1 MKWLHNIT
9 KGEKWTLL
17 KIIPQLRLCRRLLL
31 LAALVLSFSF
41 SSCASAFFGNPCLLS
56 PYNYIRCYGENPGS
70 VRTDIGN
77 EILSIAREIW
87 KVKSMLTSLKAP
99 DFGQFLKLGFNLDRP
114 GQSLPFTPYEEVREG
129 AVNRN
134 KLFTTE
140 EDKRDIVSFEDGGKR
155 EFLPVAVQTMMNTP
169 TLRAEFAA
177 RLGNDIAGM
186 EGINNLITGTYDRK
200 QENKLLTEG
209 RKNDGDMEQSIL
221 KILEKLGLGAS
232 ELAIVRDIAQNLAKY
247 NLELNR
253 TALIQKELSDV
264 RAENNIQLGKLA
276 QMTGGLYGYSIEQSV
291 RERLDR

>member
-1 MKWLHNIT
+1 MKGLNNTTRW
-9 KGEKWTLL
+9 KKW
-17 KIIPQLRLCRRLLL
+17 RLLL
-31 LAALVLSFSF
+31 SALVLSFSLP
-41 SSCASAFFGNPCLLS
+41 SCASAFFGNPCLLS
-56 PYNYIRCYGENPGS
+56 PYNYIKCYGENPGS

-77 EILSIAREIW
+77 EVLSIAREIW

-99 DFGQFLKLGFNLDRP
+99 DFGQFLKLDFNLDRP

-129 AVNRN
+129 IAKRD
-134 KLFTTE
+134 KLFSTE
-140 EDKRDIVSFEDGGKR
+140 EDKKDIVSFEDGGKR

-200 QENKLLTEG
+200 QENKVLTEG

-264 RAENNIQLGKLA
+264 RAENNIQLGKLT

-291 RERLDR
+291 RERLER

>member
-1 MKWLHNIT
+1 
-9 KGEKWTLL
+9 
-17 KIIPQLRLCRRLLL
+17 
-31 LAALVLSFSF
+31 
-41 SSCASAFFGNPCLLS
+41 
-56 PYNYIRCYGENPGS
+56 

-99 DFGQFLKLGFNLDRP
+99 DFGQFLKLDFNLDRP

-169 TLRAEFAA
+169 ALRADFAA

-186 EGINNLITGTYDRK
+186 EGINNLVTGTYDRK
-200 QENKLLTEG
+200 QENKVLTEG